1 MTLSESKPQ
10 VAIVGLGLIGG
21 SIGLAL
27 RESGVTSAV
36 VGHDK
41 DLEIG
46 KRAKKLGAVDRV
58 DWNLI
63 AACADADL
71 VILAI
76 PVGAMRETLEV
87 IGPELRHGCVVM
99 DTASLKGVVLDW
111 AIDSLSERVYFVG
124 TDPILPRPIE
134 REGGLASAR
143 ADLFRGGLFCL
154 VPAPGVPES
163 AVKVVTDLVALL
175 GANPLFFDAAEHDG
189 LLAAV
194 DHLPSLLAL
203 ALLEMAVNQPS
214 WRELRKVA
222 GASFESSTYL
232 PLTDP
237 AALGDLS
244 VVNRDNI
251 LRWLDTFSASLA
263 SIRCSVAEGQAETLG
278 LRFQKVLEERQKW
291 LQDRDVGR
299 WDERLGQEIPPQP
312 GLLET
317 LLGGLWGKRPKVDQ

>member
-1 MTLSESKPQ
+1 MGESKLQ
-10 VAIVGLGLIGG
+10 VTIVGLGLIGG

-27 RESGVTSAV
+27 RESDVPSAV

-41 DLEIG
+41 DLDIG
-46 KRAKKLGAVDRV
+46 NQAKKLGVVDRV

-63 AACADADL
+63 AACAKADL

-76 PVGAMRETLEV
+76 PAGAIQETLEI
-87 IGPELRHGCVVM
+87 IGPELRLGCVVM
-99 DTASLKGVVLDW
+99 DTASLKEAVLAW
-111 AIDSLSERVYFVG
+111 ATDSLPEQVYFVG
-124 TDPILPRPIE
+124 TDPILPRIVE
-134 REGGLASAR
+134 GEGGLASAR

-154 VPAPGVPES
+154 VPAPGVDET
-163 AVKVVTDLVALL
+163 AVKVITDLVAIL

-203 ALLEMAVNQPS
+203 ALLETVVGQPS
-214 WRELRKVA
+214 WRESRKVA

-232 PLTDP
+232 PSTDP

-244 VVNRDNI
+244 VANRDNI

-263 SIRCSVAEGQAETLG
+263 SIRQSLAEEQAEVLA

-299 WDERLGQEIPPQP
+299 WDERLVQEMPAHV
-312 GLLET
+312 GLLDT
-317 LLGGLWGKRPKVDQ
+317 LLGSLWGKRPKADQ